1 MFSNTS
7 GNSAS
12 KTPAQTVF
20 PQHAMLRDIALVVV
34 GSLFI
39 ALTAQISIQ
48 IPIGPVPITGQTF
61 GVLLIGA
68 LLGSRLGALSS
79 VLYIA
84 EGLQFPVYANATF
97 GWAVLTGA
105 TGGYLLSFPI
115 AAFLVGWLAE
125 RGWDR
130 RPAKLLL
137 AMVAGNIIIYLFG
150 VPWLINSIEGTT
162 LSQGLQWGLIPFI
175 PGDLAKIFAATSLVP
190 AGWIGLNALKVGAN
204 QSLDEDTTFS
214 SLQIGRETTVAA
226 FILLISGVIA
236 FFSVSTNYGLAI
248 IISGGITISAFQLLN
263 RGYLSSAITQIIVF
277 ASASFG
283 GLVALVHLVS
293 FEDQLKISNT
303 DLVVIIGIF
312 ASIILLVSLIPKMK
326 KETVPKEN

>member
-12 KTPAQTVF
+12 KTLAQTVF
-20 PQHAMLRDIALVVV
+20 PQHAMLPDIALVVV

-137 AMVAGNIIIYLFG
+137 AMIAGNIIIYLFG

-175 PGDLAKIFAATSLVP
+175 PEILPKF
-190 AGWIGLNALKVGAN
+190 
-204 QSLDEDTTFS
+204 
-214 SLQIGRETTVAA
+214 SLQP
-226 FILLISGVIA
+226 LL
-236 FFSVSTNYGLAI
+236 
-248 IISGGITISAFQLLN
+248 FQLV
-263 RGYLSSAITQIIVF
+263 G
-277 ASASFG
+277 
-283 GLVALVHLVS
+283 
-293 FEDQLKISNT
+293 
-303 DLVVIIGIF
+303 
-312 ASIILLVSLIPKMK
+312 
-326 KETVPKEN
+326 

>member
-1 MFSNTS
+1 MLSYTS
-7 GNSAS
+7 GNNTGETLSQA
-12 KTPAQTVF
+12 VF
-20 PQHAMLRDIALVVV
+20 PQNIMLRNITLIVI

-68 LLGSRLGALSS
+68 LFGSRLGALSA

-84 EGLQFPVYANATF
+84 EGLQFPVYANATS
-97 GWAVLTGA
+97 GWSILTGA

-115 AAFLVGWLAE
+115 AAFLVGWLSE

-130 RPAKLLL
+130 RPGTLLL

-190 AGWIGLNALKVGAN
+190 AGWIGLNALRIGTN
-204 QSLDEDTTFS
+204 QSLDEELALS
-214 SLQIGRETTVAA
+214 SLQIGRETTIAA

-236 FFSVSTNYGLAI
+236 FFSVSTNYGLTI
-248 IISGGITISAFQLLN
+248 IISGVITVSSFQLLN
-263 RGYLSSAITQIIVF
+263 RGYLSSGITQIIVF
-277 ASASFG
+277 TSASFG

-293 FEDQLKISNT
+293 FEDQLKMSNT
-303 DLVVIIGIF
+303 DLEVIIGIF
-312 ASIILLVSLIPKMK
+312 ASIILLISLIPKMK
-326 KETVPKEN
+326 KETVHKEN